1 MIGLG
6 GTPAVSGL
14 VALVLLAGLAAV
26 SWRTWP
32 PIASEAAR
40 RTALLALPL
49 ATGVLALF
57 RTDPLPG
64 RLAILAA
71 WLAGLSLFGAE
82 ASRAN
87 AEAGWRRATTWAGA
101 ILVPPLL
108 VFGLLRWLEAA
119 SPRVGRSGGAL
130 AAVAAVAA
138 VLAWV
143 PVVVAEALRVRQG
156 LEEEVRLG
164 LMPSDDA
171 RVLTFPWKRL
181 REPRFG
187 RKDERR
193 EYVRSALLLAVAHR
207 QQTRR
212 AGQAARLRQL
222 EILTFRTRLRRTL
235 EAREGRLSLGT
246 ADFPDDPG

>member
-1 MIGLG
+1 MIGLEA
-6 GTPAVSGL
+6 TPEVSGL
-14 VALVLLAGLAAV
+14 AALVLLAGLAAA

-32 PIASEAAR
+32 PIVSEAAR
-40 RTALLALPL
+40 RTAWLALPL
-49 ATGVLALF
+49 ACAVLALS
-57 RTDPLPG
+57 RNNGLPG
-64 RLAILAA
+64 RLAVLSS

-82 ASRAN
+82 GSRAN
-87 AEAGWRRATTWAGA
+87 ADAGWRRTATWGGA

-108 VFGLLRWLEAA
+108 VFGLLRWVETGPPGVARTV
-119 SPRVGRSGGAL
+119 SAL
-130 AAVAAVAA
+130 AAAAA
-138 VLAWV
+138 VLAWA

-164 LMPSDDA
+164 LMPPDDA

-187 RKDERR
+187 QRDERR

-222 EILTFRTRLRRTL
+222 EILAFRTRLRRTL
-235 EAREGRLSLGT
+235 EARAGRLALGT
-246 ADFPDDPG
+246 ADFPEDLG